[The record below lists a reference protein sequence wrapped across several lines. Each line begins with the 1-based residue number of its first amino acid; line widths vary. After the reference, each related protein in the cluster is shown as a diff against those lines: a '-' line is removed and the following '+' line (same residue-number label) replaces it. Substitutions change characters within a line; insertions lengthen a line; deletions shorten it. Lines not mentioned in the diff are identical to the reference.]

1 MINKWLITDQSII
14 DIENF
19 KHLIYE
25 SVSDTSEKNVAETA
39 EIAEA
44 SASSVLILE
53 KVKQKKK
60 LLKVSH
66 KKDESID
73 Y

>member
-19 KHLIYE
+19 KRLIYE

-44 SASSVLILE
+44 SASSVSILE
-53 KVKQKKK
+53 KVKKKK
-60 LLKVSH
+60 TSQ
-66 KKDESID
+66 SFT
-73 Y
+73 